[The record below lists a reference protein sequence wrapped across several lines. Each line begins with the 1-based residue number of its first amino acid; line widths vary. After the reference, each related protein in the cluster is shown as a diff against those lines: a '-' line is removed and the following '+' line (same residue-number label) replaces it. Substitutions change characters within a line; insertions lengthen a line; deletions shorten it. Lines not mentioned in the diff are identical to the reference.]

1 MKTVGKIRLEFGVNC
16 PYLVRPIGFF
26 TCILPTI
33 INDVRIQRLA
43 ASLCYQFVIDFLYAA
58 DKFLFWYLSWV
69 IEPTIVLNLQTQRAF
84 PYFIDISI
92 ECIVYGVY
100 IVTYTNDTVIW
111 RIRCIFTY
119 DLPPQITA
127 IDLSVTHFIIGSRE
141 FYSPESSG
149 FSSINRL
156 SQSRFPLGAA
166 SCRNFLESIIL
177 VRIFE
182 SNSFYIHSF

>member
-1 MKTVGKIRLEFGVNC
+1 MGFLHRMKTVGKIRLEFGVNC

-43 ASLCYQFVIDFLYAA
+43 ASLCYQFVIDFSTLRINFSLIPFLSNRTNYCIESA
-58 DKFLFWYLSWV
+58 DATGVSLFYWYKYRMHCLWRV
-69 IEPTIVLNLQTQRAF
+69 HRHLHQW
-84 PYFIDISI
+84 Y
-92 ECIVYGVY
+92 CYMMYKVY
-100 IVTYTNDTVIW
+100 
-111 RIRCIFTY
+111 FTY

-149 FSSINRL
+149 
-156 SQSRFPLGAA
+156 
-166 SCRNFLESIIL
+166 L
-177 VRIFE
+177 VV
-182 SNSFYIHSF
+182 